1 MRMGLSHRQ
10 TVLAIYGISLIFS
23 FVSLLSLVSP
33 RWGIWLLILGLLF
46 AVELFV
52 ETIGLLG
59 EKYKPLLHFLQ
70 HTINKMER
78 ADPEV
83 KVRRLNKRI
92 QIKRFTLK
100 QRKSFYCSWKFKL
113 VTGISLNL
121 WSIFLKSTFPD
132 NKLIRSS
139 ST

>member
-1 MRMGLSHRQ
+1 MS
-10 TVLAIYGISLIFS
+10 VIIFS

-83 KVRRLNKRI
+83 KVRRLNK
-92 QIKRFTLK
+92 KNT
-100 QRKSFYCSWKFKL
+100 
-113 VTGISLNL
+113 
-121 WSIFLKSTFPD
+121 
-132 NKLIRSS
+132 NKKDLR
-139 ST
+139 

>member
-1 MRMGLSHRQ
+1 M
-10 TVLAIYGISLIFS
+10 
-23 FVSLLSLVSP
+23 SLLSLVSP

-70 HTINKMER
+70 RTINKMER

-83 KVRRLNKRI
+83 KVRRLNK
-92 QIKRFTLK
+92 KNTDKKDLH
-100 QRKSFYCSWKFKL
+100 
-113 VTGISLNL
+113 
-121 WSIFLKSTFPD
+121 
-132 NKLIRSS
+132 
-139 ST
+139 